1 MPGARGLQ
9 LLVCW
14 HGAGGLSPP
23 AGGRARHRRG
33 PPGPLDATTE
43 GGSSR
48 SPSRLGTFCLP
59 FPKLVTLPAWATRG
73 VTVAP
78 ACKSQDSVTLRCPVC
93 PQPPRPT
100 EERFPS
106 GVCGRS
112 ALPPASPPH
121 SPRTRCGQ
129 LTRANTAAADQA
141 PGDVPPVHEPAEP
154 GGTVRGGQR
163 PTRKRVPRFPVDE
176 AGPPSCTGPSC
187 GRGGR
192 RGSLRPWGRN
202 RTSAEPCRP
211 CRSLGRVRN

>member
-1 MPGARGLQ
+1 MEPTGHRLPKGSAGTLPRARGLQ

-43 GGSSR
+43 GSGSR
-48 SPSRLGTFCLP
+48 SPSRLGTFCFP

-78 ACKSQDSVTLRCPVC
+78 ACKSQDSVTLCCPVC

-100 EERFPS
+100 EEWFPS
-106 GVCGRS
+106 GVCGQS

-129 LTRANTAAADQA
+129 LTR
-141 PGDVPPVHEPAEP
+141 VI
-154 GGTVRGGQR
+154 QR
-163 PTRKRVPRFPVDE
+163 PLIKARVMCRRSTSQQSQVAPCAGVGSQPESGFPGFLWMRQDLPCARALPVGVV
-176 AGPPSCTGPSC
+176 AGG
-187 GRGGR
+187 
-192 RGSLRPWGRN
+192 
-202 RTSAEPCRP
+202 AA
-211 CRSLGRVRN
+211 